1 MITIGCGVSDVFE
14 QLDVSALRQP
24 GLKSFGWERW
34 LCLNSWDANIIQ
46 NTFQWVDLTIQT
58 RMSWSV
64 VYWCNC
70 IWRQIVLRISHFLQI
85 PGFTTT
91 TITTTSTTTSFFNVS
106 SPISPQIFLA
116 QEHTSSG
123 RKKTQDR
130 LSVSSVDFASEIG
143 CWIRLYIYIYAQDAS
158 FFDWNML
165 MRKSRLGIHKWH
177 MQYSNTNLGE
187 ISHRT
192 LHLLGSETYLC
203 NNVKPPWTMT
213 PL

>member
-143 CWIRLYIYIYAQDAS
+143 CWIRLYIYIYMHKMPPS
-158 FFDWNML
+158 LTETCWWESRDWEFTSDTCNIQIQIL
-165 MRKSRLGIHKWH
+165 GKSAIGHCTCWVAKLI
-177 MQYSNTNLGE
+177 
-187 ISHRT
+187 
-192 LHLLGSETYLC
+192 C
-203 NNVKPPWTMT
+203 VTM
-213 PL
+213 